1 MTNLGVGDLDVV
13 LGTTVRVHQVEETV
27 LDVKELEFLPPNVG
41 DVHVVGGGR
50 NVFKLLAGEDLI
62 TFAVS
67 IQARL
72 RCERM
77 PAQ

>member
-27 LDVKELEFLPPNVG
+27 LDVKELEFLPPDVG

-72 RCERM
+72 RCEQI